1 MNNEQSSTKDVWKD
15 TKYILST
22 TFYGFFFVH
31 SIIMALTWIVPPQSK
46 IYEHLEGMFYFHPP
60 YLLPLVLLYLVAAAL
75 LHLYL
80 SKERRG
86 LEQIPIIYKQM
97 EQMERG
103 ESVHNP
109 HPMLN
114 KCWSRFLEFQASML
128 KVSGGSKNY
137 KVKDLDTDFFRRCL
151 QQ

>member
-1 MNNEQSSTKDVWKD
+1 MNNEQSSTENMRGDI
-15 TKYILST
+15 KYILST
-22 TFYGFFFVH
+22 TFYGFFFVY
-31 SIIMALTWIVPPQSK
+31 SIIIALTWIVPAQSE
-46 IYEHLEGMFYFHPP
+46 IYEHLEGMLYFHSP
-60 YLLPLVLLYLVAAAL
+60 YRLLLIFFGLVAAAL

-80 SKERRG
+80 NRERHMLG
-86 LEQIPIIYKQM
+86 QIPIIYKQM

-103 ESVHNP
+103 ESVHGP

-114 KCWSRFLEFQASML
+114 KCWDRFLEFQASML

-151 QQ
+151 QR